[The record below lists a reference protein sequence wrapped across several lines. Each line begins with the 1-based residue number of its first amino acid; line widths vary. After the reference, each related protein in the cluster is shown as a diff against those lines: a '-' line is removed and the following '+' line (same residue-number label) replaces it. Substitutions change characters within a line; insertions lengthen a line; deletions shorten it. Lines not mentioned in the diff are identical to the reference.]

1 MTTLAITPSQA
12 VPAAATS
19 TAAVRP
25 ALADRVSG
33 TTYANL
39 GSSSGTEP
47 LVFAVGATGSR
58 LASVR
63 VVIRDEAGSTV
74 ASFALAAL
82 SGTQNVI
89 WTPRPGAAAG
99 GYAAYW
105 EGAMLAT
112 DIS

>member
-1 MTTLAITPSQA
+1 MSTLAITPSPA
-12 VPAAATS
+12 IPAATVDATK
-19 TAAVRP
+19 AA
-25 ALADRVSG
+25 ALDPVSG
-33 TTYANL
+33 TAYASL
-39 GSSSGTEP
+39 GSSSGSQP
-47 LVFAVGATGSR
+47 LVFAVGEAGSQ

-89 WTPRPGAAAG
+89 WTPRAGAAAG

-105 EGAMLAT
+105 EGARLAT
-112 DIS
+112 ENS